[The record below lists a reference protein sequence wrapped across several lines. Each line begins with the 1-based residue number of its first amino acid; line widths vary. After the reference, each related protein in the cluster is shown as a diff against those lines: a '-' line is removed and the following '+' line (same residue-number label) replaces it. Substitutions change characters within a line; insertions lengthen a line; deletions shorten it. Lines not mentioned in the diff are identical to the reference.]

1 MRRGGG
7 EAFKSEIKARW
18 QSTEGLFVTVEGRK
32 RGGVRSEG
40 PERSMEIAC
49 AGVRGRA
56 AQLDEC
62 VLIPLFRGF

>member
-1 MRRGGG
+1 M
-7 EAFKSEIKARW
+7 
-18 QSTEGLFVTVEGRK
+18 EGLFVATEGRK

-49 AGVRGRA
+49 AGVRRRV

>member
-1 MRRGGG
+1 M
-7 EAFKSEIKARW
+7 
-18 QSTEGLFVTVEGRK
+18 EGLFVAIEGRK
-32 RGGVRSEG
+32 RGGVCSEG

-49 AGVRGRA
+49 AGVRRRV